1 MSASYVSVDPGK
13 VEALMIWERQKSVF
27 EIRSFLGIGKVLQE
41 VYRGFLPASSA
52 YDKIDPKGGQ
62 VCMG

>member
-1 MSASYVSVDPGK
+1 MSASYVLVDLGK
-13 VEALMIWERQKSVF
+13 VEAVMSWERSKSVF
-27 EIRSFLGIGKVLQE
+27 EIRNFLGIGRVLQE

-52 YDKIDPKGGQ
+52 YDKIDLEGGQ